1 MRAVVVE
8 NKLIELKF
16 HHSVYDEIV
25 KVLEIPVKKCIY
37 RPSEGSGK
45 EYWNMGFLLDDETLF
60 RRVRRNYETMM
71 GCCDFIDDIYN
82 GEYDLVEIIQ

>member
-1 MRAVVVE
+1 MRAVVIE

-25 KVLEIPVKKCIY
+25 KIFEIPDECIAWF
-37 RPSEGSGK
+37 GGK
-45 EYWNMGFLLDDETLF
+45 GVWNMGFLLNDETLF

-71 GCCDFIDDIYN
+71 GCCDFIDSIYD
-82 GEYDLVEIIQ
+82 GEYEWVEIIQ